1 MPSARRSSQAA
12 TAATASTDSA
22 KSNDK
27 TAKAAASSSLAA
39 STAIAAAFS
48 SLAAPTAIAAS
59 TATAPSTPVPVKAC
73 PSATTKNQPSASSS
87 HQDKKEEAS
96 TDAHLELLTEH
107 FGYNPKS
114 FIDALVYL
122 SNEHLYS
129 IATEF
134 ENVVMD
140 LLKDVDSG
148 ELEAEQ
154 GIHGILTLME
164 NALDHTLD
172 TFELYCFRSVFGIR
186 PRQAKYMTLDH
197 HRGLDLRAQQA
208 GGASTSKAQPKPSR
222 KSLVGAWSNL
232 SAKETSY
239 QLGETEDSLK
249 RQIAAA
255 RATQHKLLLAH
266 KATQESLHRVI
277 QLAQRFAAV
286 LYADDKANISTIS
299 DKFMPAVPL
308 LTETLGQHAGKLK
321 ADTIP
326 LLRALQVLR
335 AADPLGAP
343 LYSPSGPVKRNAGDG
358 EGDNDGAGAD
368 ARAWE
373 RGREGYLNWEAD
385 RIIAKSKRGPAGGS
399 NTSTTTSGATV
410 TATDA
415 EQATDATLPA
425 EDDSKTPKRKPS
437 IAGAPTS
444 SKRRTPATATR
455 SRS

>member
-39 STAIAAAFS
+39 STAIAA
-48 SLAAPTAIAAS
+48 S
-59 TATAPSTPVPVKAC
+59 TATAPSTPEPAKAC
-73 PSATTKNQPSASSS
+73 PSATTKNQPSASPS

-134 ENVVMD
+134 ENVVMN

-255 RATQHKLLLAH
+255 RATQHKLLLAQ

-277 QLAQRFAAV
+277 QLAERFAAV

-299 DKFMPAVPL
+299 DKFKPAVPV
-308 LTETLGQHAGKLK
+308 LTETFGQHAGKLK

-326 LLRALQVLR
+326 LLRALQELR

-343 LYSPSGPVKRNAGDG
+343 LYSPAGPVKRNAGDG
-358 EGDNDGAGAD
+358 EGDDDGAGAD

-385 RIIAKSKRGPAGGS
+385 RIIAKSKRGAAGGS

-410 TATDA
+410 TAADA

-425 EDDSKTPKRKPS
+425 EDDSKTPKRKRS

-444 SKRRTPATATR
+444 SKRRTPGTATR

>member
-39 STAIAAAFS
+39 
-48 SLAAPTAIAAS
+48 LTAIAAS
-59 TATAPSTPVPVKAC
+59 TATAPSTPEPAKAC

-249 RQIAAA
+249 RQIAAVSIYPLNIGA
-255 RATQHKLLLAH
+255 FSQPTLTLTHPHLVPYDFRREQH
-266 KATQESLHRVI
+266 S
-277 QLAQRFAAV
+277 
-286 LYADDKANISTIS
+286 
-299 DKFMPAVPL
+299 
-308 LTETLGQHAGKLK
+308 
-321 ADTIP
+321 
-326 LLRALQVLR
+326 
-335 AADPLGAP
+335 
-343 LYSPSGPVKRNAGDG
+343 
-358 EGDNDGAGAD
+358 
-368 ARAWE
+368 
-373 RGREGYLNWEAD
+373 
-385 RIIAKSKRGPAGGS
+385 
-399 NTSTTTSGATV
+399 
-410 TATDA
+410 
-415 EQATDATLPA
+415 
-425 EDDSKTPKRKPS
+425 
-437 IAGAPTS
+437 TS
-444 SKRRTPATATR
+444 SF
-455 SRS
+455 

>member
-12 TAATASTDSA
+12 TATASASTEPAETNEKTATIAPSSSAATTTAAAATPATAEA
-22 KSNDK
+22 G
-27 TAKAAASSSLAA
+27 
-39 STAIAAAFS
+39 
-48 SLAAPTAIAAS
+48 
-59 TATAPSTPVPVKAC
+59 PST
-73 PSATTKNQPSASSS
+73 TTKKQPSASASQS
-87 HQDKKEEAS
+87 DKKEEAS

-134 ENVVMD
+134 ENVVVD
-140 LLKDVDSG
+140 LLKDVDGG

-186 PRQAKYMTLDH
+186 SRQAKYMTLDH
-197 HRGLDLRAQQA
+197 HRGLDLRTQQSA
-208 GGASTSKAQPKPSR
+208 GASKSQPKPAR
-222 KSLVGAWSNL
+222 KSLVGASSNL
-232 SAKETSY
+232 SANERSY

-255 RATQHKLLLAH
+255 RATQHKLLLAQN
-266 KATQESLHRVI
+266 ATQESLNRML
-277 QLAQRFAAV
+277 QLAERFAAV
-286 LYADDKANISTIS
+286 LYADDKANVSTTP
-299 DKFMPAVPL
+299 DKGKPAVPV
-308 LTETLGQHAGKLK
+308 LTETLGQHARKLK

-326 LLRALQVLR
+326 LLKALQELR

-343 LYSPSGPVKRNAGDG
+343 LYSGAEPVKRDAGDG
-358 EGDNDGAGAD
+358 EGDDDGVGAD
-368 ARAWE
+368 VRAWE

-385 RIIAKSKRGPAGGS
+385 RIIAKSKRNAAGANS
-399 NTSTTTSGATV
+399 TSATASGAMTI
-410 TATDA
+410 AADA
-415 EQATDATLPA
+415 EQASDATLPA
-425 EDDSKTPKRKPS
+425 EDDSKTPKRKRTAAS
-437 IAGAPTS
+437 AAAPTS
-444 SKRRTPATATR
+444 SKRRTPGTATR